1 MPAKKTATVK
11 TSKTSARQKRPI
23 GLTSALGPKGT
34 TMVVIAV
41 MAGGILVA
49 ARQQSTPKDA
59 EPVTMSA
66 EIAPES
72 KAAVNGVKKTSAPLA
87 SSASTAASPAAAPA
101 TVSATAV
108 SKTPPVTLTGCL
120 VQTDDTFRLKDAAG
134 TGAPKARSWK
144 SGFLKKGS
152 ASVEVVDAA
161 HAWTLANHVGHR
173 VSVTGTLVDREMQV
187 RSLRRVAASC
197 DERPGV

>member
-1 MPAKKTATVK
+1 MPAKKTATV
-11 TSKTSARQKRPI
+11 KTSARQKRPI

-49 ARQQSTPKDA
+49 ARQQSTPKDVQ
-59 EPVTMSA
+59 PVTMSA
-66 EIAPES
+66 EITPES
-72 KAAVNGVKKTSAPLA
+72 KAAVKKTSASLA
-87 SSASTAASPAAAPA
+87 SSASTAASPVATTA
-101 TVSATAV
+101 TVSATAAP
-108 SKTPPVTLTGCL
+108 KAPPVTLTGCL
-120 VQTDDTFRLKDAAG
+120 VQADDTFRLKDAAG

-152 ASVEVVDAA
+152 ASVEVVDTA
-161 HAWTLANHVGHR
+161 HAWTLANHVGRR
-173 VSVTGTLVDREMQV
+173 VSVTGTLVDREIQV

-197 DERPGV
+197 DDRPGV

>member
-1 MPAKKTATVK
+1 MPAKKTAPV
-11 TSKTSARQKRPI
+11 KTSARQKRPI

-49 ARQQSTPKDA
+49 ARQQSMPKDTQPA
-59 EPVTMSA
+59 TMSA
-66 EIAPES
+66 EMTPES
-72 KAAVNGVKKTSAPLA
+72 KTAAKKTGTAIA
-87 SSASTAASPAAAPA
+87 SSTSTAASPAAASSA
-101 TVSATAV
+101 VSATAV
-108 SKTPPVTLTGCL
+108 PKAPPVTLTGCL
-120 VQTDDTFRLKDAAG
+120 VQSDDTFRLKDTEG
-134 TGAPKARSWK
+134 TAVPKARSWK

-161 HAWTLANHVGHR
+161 HALTLANYVGRR
-173 VSVTGTLVDREMQV
+173 VSVTGTLVDREMQA

>member
-1 MPAKKTATVK
+1 MPAKKTATV
-11 TSKTSARQKRPI
+11 KTSARQKRPI

-34 TMVVIAV
+34 TMIVIAV

-49 ARQQSTPKDA
+49 ARQQSTQKDVQ
-59 EPVTMSA
+59 PVTMSA
-66 EIAPES
+66 EITPES
-72 KAAVNGVKKTSAPLA
+72 KTAVKRTSASLA
-87 SSASTAASPAAAPA
+87 SSGSTAAPAATPA
-101 TVSATAV
+101 TASATAEP
-108 SKTPPVTLTGCL
+108 KAPPVTLTGCL
-120 VQTDDTFRLKDAAG
+120 VQSDDTFRLKDAAG

-152 ASVEVVDAA
+152 ASVEVVDTA

-197 DERPGV
+197 DARPGV